1 MVERLVFVVTMV
13 TTVFCAAVNAYTLQV
28 GYPLW
33 RVTGPEFAAVHREYL
48 QRLWPVITLPHV
60 VMFLA
65 SAAMLWWRPV
75 FVGRWEAVAVFALDA
90 AVVVVSAFVAG
101 PIHGRF
107 ERNGVMDA
115 QGYSALIGISALR
128 VVLMVSA
135 CGVLC
140 GAMLRGLRAAA

>member
-1 MVERLVFVVTMV
+1 MAERLVFLVTMV

-33 RVTGPEFAAVHREYL
+33 RVAGPEFAAVHREYL
-48 QRLWPVITLPHV
+48 ERLWPVITLPHV
-60 VMFLA
+60 VMFFA
-65 SAAMLWWRPV
+65 SATMMWWRPA
-75 FVGRWEAVAVFALDA
+75 FVGRWEAVAVFTLNAT
-90 AVVVVSAFVAG
+90 VVVVSAFGAG

-107 ERNGVMDA
+107 EQNGVMDA

-128 VVLMVSA
+128 VVLMVTA

-140 GAMLRGLRAAA
+140 VAMLRGLRAAI